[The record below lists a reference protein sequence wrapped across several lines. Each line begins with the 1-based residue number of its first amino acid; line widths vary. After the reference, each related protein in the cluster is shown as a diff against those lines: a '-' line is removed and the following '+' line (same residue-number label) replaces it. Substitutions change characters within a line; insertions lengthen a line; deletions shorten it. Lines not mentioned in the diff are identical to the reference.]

1 MDNFWTYLEAM
12 AGIFDAPLE
21 GPDSA
26 IERLQ
31 SELRD
36 VSKSQLDEMT
46 KNLNIVAQGISNIA
60 TLGSQDFVMEGT
72 KR

>member
-1 MDNFWTYLEAM
+1 MDNFWTHLEAM
-12 AGIFDAPLE
+12 AGVFDAPLE

-31 SELRD
+31 RELRQM
-36 VSKSQLDEMT
+36 SQSQHDAMA

-60 TLGSQDFVMEGT
+60 TLGSQDFIMET
-72 KR
+72 TQR

>member
-12 AGIFDAPLE
+12 AGILDAPLE

-31 SELRD
+31 RELRQMSQSQHD
-36 VSKSQLDEMT
+36 VMT
-46 KNLNIVAQGISNIA
+46 KNLNVVAQGISNIA
-60 TLGSQDFVMEGT
+60 TLSSQDFAT
-72 KR
+72 KATGR